1 MSEELKETTM
11 TEEGTAPE
19 TPIQVEP
26 VEPVKPKKNTAPKAA
41 TPKATM
47 ANLNAWEKEPVPNG
61 EPKEVVELPNGI
73 TAYHY

>member
-1 MSEELKETTM
+1 MSEELKETAM

-19 TPIQVEP
+19 TPAP

-47 ANLNAWEKEPVPNG
+47 ANLNAWEKEPVSTG